1 MKKLAA
7 FTLALALSAALT
19 TTAFAAETS
28 NEITD
33 KSNPQTANVTVTT
46 KIAPTYT
53 VTIPANT
60 TVKFN
65 DENTSFGEI
74 KLTAA
79 QLDPDKSVKVALSAS
94 GTLKNSKDNR
104 ETLAY
109 QIQDGTTA
117 FTSATYKTAGQS
129 TALTIHIAQDDWNAA
144 FAGDYADTV
153 TFTISYQ

>member
-7 FTLALALSAALT
+7 FTLALALSAAMS
-19 TTAFAAETS
+19 TTAFADDDNRKVEV
-28 NEITD
+28 
-33 KSNPQTANVTVTT
+33 TAH
-46 KIAPTYT
+46 IDPTYT

-65 DENTSFGEI
+65 AVDTSFGEI

-79 QLDPDKSVKVALSAS
+79 QLDPGKSVKVALSAS
-94 GTLKNSKDNR
+94 GKLKNQANTEKN
-104 ETLAY
+104 LAY
-109 QIQDGTTA
+109 KIMSGETE
-117 FTSATYKTAGQS
+117 FTSANYEKAGES
-129 TALTIHIAQDDWNAA
+129 TALTIHIAQKDWNGA

>member
-7 FTLALALSAALT
+7 FTLALALSAALS

-28 NEITD
+28 NEITH
-33 KSNPQTANVTVTT
+33 KSNPQTADVTVTT
-46 KIAPTYT
+46 KISPTYT

-60 TVKFN
+60 TVDFN
-65 DENTSFGEI
+65 KVDTSFGEI

-79 QLDPDKSVKVALSAS
+79 QLDPGKSVEVALSAS

-104 ETLAY
+104 KTLAY
-109 QIQDGTTA
+109 QILDGDAA
-117 FTSATYKTAGQS
+117 FTSATYKMAGQS
-129 TALTIHIAQDDWNAA
+129 TALTIHIAQHDWNAA
-144 FAGDYADTV
+144 YAGDYADTV

>member
-7 FTLALALSAALT
+7 FTLALALSAALS
-19 TTAFAAETS
+19 TTAFADDDNRKVEV
-28 NEITD
+28 
-33 KSNPQTANVTVTT
+33 TAH
-46 KIAPTYT
+46 IDPTYT
-53 VTIPANT
+53 VTIPGNT

-65 DENTSFGEI
+65 AVDTSFGEI

-79 QLDPDKSVKVALSAS
+79 QLDPGKSVEVALSAS
-94 GTLKNSKDNR
+94 GTLKNSIDNR

-117 FTSATYKTAGQS
+117 FTSATYKMAGQS
-129 TALTIHIAQDDWNAA
+129 TALTIHIAQEAWNAA